1 MPLVRP
7 ACLSVTNSNW
17 LLVSGYSKFIKH
29 QTLLAPE
36 KLLLPDDKLTLLC
49 TITIAGKSITSSG
62 AQKPAT
68 CQHETNQ
75 KSLTEVRR

>member
-1 MPLVRP
+1 M
-7 ACLSVTNSNW
+7 
-17 LLVSGYSKFIKH
+17 
-29 QTLLAPE
+29 APE

-75 KSLTEVRR
+75 KTLAEVRR